1 MALPPRPPSSLID
14 SGLMQGGATEDL
26 PSVDVDI
33 PQAEDFAG
41 GAEVIEDGMGGA
53 IVQALEGMLEGEA
66 EVVTEEYDHDAN
78 LAEVLPEG
86 ILGEISSD
94 LREKYEDDL
103 ESSSQWREA
112 YTKGLDLLGICLLY
126 TSPSPRDGLLSRMP
140 SSA

>member
-14 SGLMQGGATEDL
+14 SGLMQGGPNEEL
-26 PSVDVDI
+26 PSVDIEI

-41 GAEVIEDGMGGA
+41 GAEVIEDGAGGA
-53 IVQALEGMLEGEA
+53 IVQALESMMDET

-103 ESSSQWREA
+103 ESSSEWREA
-112 YTKGLDLLGICLLY
+112 YTKGLDLLGINYQERTQPFQGHQEL
-126 TSPSPRDGLLSRMP
+126 RIR
-140 SSA
+140 